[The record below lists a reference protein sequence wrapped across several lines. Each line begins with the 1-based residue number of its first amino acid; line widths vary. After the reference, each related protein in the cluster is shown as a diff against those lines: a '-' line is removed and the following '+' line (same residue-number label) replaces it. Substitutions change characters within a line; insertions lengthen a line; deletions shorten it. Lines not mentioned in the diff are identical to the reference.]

1 VFVNVIWRTGLHA
14 GVSWIDLSVMDG
26 DGEPIHQ
33 RGILP
38 GE

>member
-1 VFVNVIWRTGLHA
+1 LHA
-14 GVSWIDLSVMDG
+14 GLSWIDVPVMDG

-33 RGILP
+33 SGILA

>member
-1 VFVNVIWRTGLHA
+1 VFVNVIWRT
-14 GVSWIDLSVMDG
+14 SVMDG

-33 RGILP
+33 SGILA